1 MGMGTVLTGSLHRL
15 HLTWAR
21 IGCTSLLC
29 VTRYVR
35 RQVPYD
41 IRQGCSMGVAKSP
54 HGRRSCSASLP
65 VERENKRFLALW
77 GAGRH
82 GGGTVV
88 SPVPCSHTP
97 LAIPCQCIAYQR
109 HMDGRRTVTPRPV
122 GGY

>member
-1 MGMGTVLTGSLHRL
+1 MGMGMGTVLTGSLRRL

-41 IRQGCSMGVAKSP
+41 IRQG
-54 HGRRSCSASLP
+54 CSASLP